1 MHLYICCKTLSDER
15 VLFIKATTSHI
26 FNVMPKVSILPANK
40 INPSLPSVFAIFS
53 CFVIYSLIS
62 FAKSLFLRLIH
73 NTLYFLRIL
82 SSFISS
88 SKHFEISLILSLGR
102 NQICVKGVR
111 VSLSEHIFKIRENI
125 DLSPF
130 LKSTSLFEPEIKRNT
145 VFTSFSN

>member
-1 MHLYICCKTLSDER
+1 
-15 VLFIKATTSHI
+15 
-26 FNVMPKVSILPANK
+26 MPKISILPANK
-40 INPSLPSVFAIFS
+40 IKPSLPSAFAIFS
-53 CFVIYSLIS
+53 CFVISSLIS

-73 NTLYFLRIL
+73 NTLYFLRTL
-82 SSFISS
+82 SSFISC

-130 LKSTSLFEPEIKRNT
+130 LKSTSLFEPDIKRKM
-145 VFTSFSN
+145 VLTSFSN